1 MNGKHIMF
9 QKMSQL
15 MDNDIAT
22 EEEKNSILDHIQ
34 SCDQCR
40 REYARLQEMMKLFA
54 GIRKNDRL
62 RADLSGSVV
71 KEYLSRK
78 RKKSFFKIMPAVA
91 AAVVFILA
99 FGLNSYWQGGRHT
112 SRIAS
117 SSLSVAPANDT
128 SKVVDIIS
136 RNNAK
141 ILKVTDLYIEGEVS
155 GGSFKRLRKELGFRR
170 FRMHLYGE
178 KAGLRRILLK
188 KSGLSPIKRIW
199 MPKRM
204 EIPREQSGSGYIKNN
219 YSAFHYRFYFEAEL
233 SNSSVLIIKPPHTPL
248 ELYSEDICASSS

>member
-1 MNGKHIMF
+1 MNGRHIMF

-78 RKKSFFKIMPAVA
+78 RKKSFSKIMPAVA

-155 GGSFKRLRKELGFRR
+155 GGSFKRLRKELGFRKVSYAFVRGESGTSSNFIEEVGTLSNKAYMDAETNGNPSRAIR
-170 FRMHLYGE
+170 FRVYKE
-178 KAGLRRILLK
+178 
-188 KSGLSPIKRIW
+188 
-199 MPKRM
+199 
-204 EIPREQSGSGYIKNN
+204 
-219 YSAFHYRFYFEAEL
+219 
-233 SNSSVLIIKPPHTPL
+233 
-248 ELYSEDICASSS
+248 